1 MKILKSYSKTGQS
14 FAGLVAASVAVSL
27 SVSCN
32 KGNGSGETSM
42 KDNPAGTYEKFL
54 TEIRGQ
60 NSLSTDELAGQIG
73 RWRTIKDSVFYY
85 AVRDTAGHQHSTMYA
100 KCQLLHDSLWTEFTR
115 LAQSRNRDF
124 HDVFVLIEQTS
135 PYHGDKDRT
144 DAADKARPFFSSL
157 DSLTQ
162 NIDRLFFSEGHS

>member
-1 MKILKSYSKTGQS
+1 MRETIVNFRFHVPDCSKYHIVLRRFSLKSKYEIFKIIFKKSEHLY
-14 FAGLVAASVAVSL
+14 AGLVAASVAVSL

-42 KDNPAGTYEKFL
+42 KDDPAGTYEKFL

-73 RWRTIKDSVFYY
+73 HWRTIKDSVFYY
-85 AVRDTAGHQHSTMYA
+85 AVRDTAGNQHSTMYA
-100 KCQLLHDSLWTEFTR
+100 KCQLLHDSLRTEFTR

-124 HDVFVLIEQTS
+124 YDVFVLIEHIS
-135 PYHGDKDRT
+135 I
-144 DAADKARPFFSSL
+144 SW
-157 DSLTQ
+157 
-162 NIDRLFFSEGHS
+162 